1 MASYKVIQD
10 IEAEDKLVGPLTLRQ
25 FIYAGVFALCLYLG
39 FIAITKHLTFFL
51 IILLPIALIA
61 AFFAF
66 PWKLNQPT
74 ETWALAMIKFFLKPR
89 KRIWNQS
96 GVNDIVTITAPKI
109 EQSNFTNNLSQGEVK
124 GRLKSLANI
133 LDSRGWAVKN
143 SANSFNF
150 RSNDGTASDR
160 LVDINAMNPAMET
173 LDALDSD
180 DILDDNNN
188 PTSQRF
194 SQMIRNSSQ
203 IRFDGIKE
211 KIRLQQEGAI
221 PSTSLGQQ
229 PYDLNASPTDVQDS
243 RWFVKNP
250 SIKQSTL
257 PNSDSGMGLIKQSR
271 VELYGNPKIQFHN
284 SSTSS
289 ANTRVIQPPTTN
301 PINQA
306 KQANPPP
313 VTQPPNPV
321 ILNFASNND
330 LNVATLARQINKIQV
345 NSQQNEV
352 TIQLH

>member
-25 FIYAGVFALCLYLG
+25 FIYAGIFALCLYLG

-51 IILLPIALIA
+51 VILLPVALVS

-89 KRIWNQS
+89 KRIWDQS
-96 GVNDIVTITAPKI
+96 GVKEMVTITAPKV
-109 EQSNFTNNLSQGEVK
+109 EQSNYTNNLSEGEVR
-124 GRLKSLANI
+124 GRLKSLADI
-133 LDSRGWAVKN
+133 LDSRGWAIKN

-150 RSNDGTASDR
+150 RSSNGVVSDR
-160 LVDINAMNPAMET
+160 LVDINTVTQTMET
-173 LDALDSD
+173 LDSLDSD

-203 IRFDGIKE
+203 TRFDGIKE
-211 KIRLQQEGAI
+211 KIRLQQERTMADKPI
-221 PSTSLGQQ
+221 RQQPDDLSAPPSGQQ
-229 PYDLNASPTDVQDS
+229 DS
-243 RWFVKNP
+243 KWFINNN
-250 SIKQSTL
+250 SGQQS
-257 PNSDSGMGLIKQSR
+257 K
-271 VELYGNPKIQFHN
+271 VELSDNPKIQFHN
-284 SSTSS
+284 SGTSS
-289 ANTRVIQPPTTN
+289 MSSRVIKPTNANPIKLAQQTN
-301 PINQA
+301 PA
-306 KQANPPP
+306 P

-330 LNVATLARQINKIQV
+330 LNVATLARQINKQQV
-345 NSQQNEV
+345 NSLQNEV
-352 TIQLH
+352 IVQLH

>member
-74 ETWALAMIKFFLKPR
+74 ETWALAMIKFFFKPR

-96 GVNDIVTITAPKI
+96 GVKEIVTITAPKV

-143 SANSFNF
+143 SADSFNF
-150 RSNDGTASDR
+150 RANDGAISDR
-160 LVDINAMNPAMET
+160 LVDINALNPALET
-173 LDALDSD
+173 LDSLDSD

-203 IRFDGIKE
+203 TRFDGIKE
-211 KIRLQQEGAI
+211 KIRLQQEGVI
-221 PSTSLGQQ
+221 PTTPLEQQ
-229 PYDLNASPTDVQDS
+229 PYYSNALPNNKQDGK
-243 RWFVKNP
+243 WFVKNSNSTQRAFLNP
-250 SIKQSTL
+250 DLSPGIIKQSKIE
-257 PNSDSGMGLIKQSR
+257 PSDS
-271 VELYGNPKIQFHN
+271 PKIKFH
-284 SSTSS
+284 SYGTSS
-289 ANTRVIQPPTTN
+289 AYPEASQPPSTT
-301 PINQA
+301 PINRPQR
-306 KQANPPP
+306 ANPPP

-330 LNVATLARQINKIQV
+330 LNVATLARQINKIQG
-345 NSQQNEV
+345 NSLQNEV
-352 TIQLH
+352 IIQLH